1 MTPAMIVTNLLIDN
15 LDKLP
20 GLTEGNICTY
30 SIDNDNVDD
39 TNLIIVVGES
49 AAGDANYGN
58 NDVIST
64 HRRIQIQFYYPKD
77 YQEDMALIEK
87 TVKAFLRAHGYRCY
101 ADAGHII
108 TPDTLNILNT
118 LKFNSQESADT
129 QSG

>member
-1 MTPAMIVTNLLIDN
+1 MTPAGTVTSLLIDS

-39 TNLIIVVGES
+39 TNLIIVVGEN
-49 AAGDANYGN
+49 AAGDADYGN

-87 TVKAFLRAHGYRCY
+87 SVKAFLRTRGYRCY
-101 ADAGHII
+101 ADAGHMI
-108 TPDTLNILNT
+108 TLDTMNILNT
-118 LKFNSQESADT
+118 LKFNYQESEDT
-129 QSG
+129 QNG

>member
-1 MTPAMIVTNLLIDN
+1 MTPAIIVTNLLIDN

-39 TNLIIVVGES
+39 TNLIIVVGEK
-49 AAGDANYGN
+49 AAGDADYGN

-101 ADAGHII
+101 TDAGHII
-108 TPDTLNILNT
+108 TPDTMNILNT
-118 LKFNSQESADT
+118 LKFNYQESEDT
-129 QSG
+129 QNG

>member
-20 GLTEGNICTY
+20 GLTEDNICTY

-39 TNLIIVVGES
+39 TNLIIVVGENS
-49 AAGDANYGN
+49 AGDADYGN

-64 HRRIQIQFYYPKD
+64 HRRIQIQFYYPKG

-87 TVKAFLRAHGYRCY
+87 KVKAFLHAHAYRCY
-101 ADAGHII
+101 ADAGHIL
-108 TPDTLNILNT
+108 TPDTMNILNT
-118 LKFNSQESADT
+118 LKFNYQESEDT
-129 QSG
+129 QNG

>member
-1 MTPAMIVTNLLIDN
+1 MTPAGTVTSLLIDN

-20 GLTEGNICTY
+20 GLTEDNICTY

-39 TNLIIVVGES
+39 TNLIIVVGEHS
-49 AAGDANYGN
+49 AGDADYGN

-87 TVKAFLRAHGYRCY
+87 KVKSFLRAHGYRCY
-101 ADAGHII
+101 VDAGHII
-108 TPDTLNILNT
+108 TPDTMNILNT
-118 LKFNSQESADT
+118 LKFNYQESEDT
-129 QSG
+129 QNG